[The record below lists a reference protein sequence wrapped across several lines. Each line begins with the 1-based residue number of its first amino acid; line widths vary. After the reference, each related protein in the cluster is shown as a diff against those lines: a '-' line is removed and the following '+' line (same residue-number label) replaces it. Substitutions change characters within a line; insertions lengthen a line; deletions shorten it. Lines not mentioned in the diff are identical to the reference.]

1 MALKE
6 SVERTRRLNLLD
18 MEAKT
23 HYRYWTTSANEV
35 RHFRVPLDKIKTGDN
50 ALCVETRDTPRS
62 IEFIAVELAVCR
74 LR

>member
-23 HYRYWTTSANEV
+23 KLASQSR
-35 RHFRVPLDKIKTGDN
+35 G
-50 ALCVETRDTPRS
+50 RDV
-62 IEFIAVELAVCR
+62 IEDPSLEIAHD
-74 LR
+74 

>member
-23 HYRYWTTSANEV
+23 HYRYWTTINISPGS
-35 RHFRVPLDKIKTGDN
+35 RI
-50 ALCVETRDTPRS
+50 
-62 IEFIAVELAVCR
+62 
-74 LR
+74 